1 MTGTRELTP
10 CLWFDGNAQEAVEL
24 WTSLLPDSR
33 ITSLS
38 RGPGASDGPALFIE
52 FTLMGRPFAALNG
65 GPNFKLGEAVSL
77 MVPCETQAE
86 IDRLWDAL
94 KADGGQELDC
104 GWVRDR
110 FGQAWQ
116 IVPTRMME
124 ILRSGEA
131 EGRGRAFA
139 AMMTM
144 QKFDL
149 ARIEAAYAGDG

>member
-1 MTGTRELTP
+1 VSAAHDLTP
-10 CLWFDGNAQEAVEL
+10 CLWLDGNAEEAAGF

-33 ITSLS
+33 ITSVS
-38 RGPGASDGPALFIE
+38 RAPGATDGPALYIE
-52 FTLMGRPFAALNG
+52 FTLLGRPFAALNG

-77 MVPCETQAE
+77 MVPCQTQAE

-94 KADGGQELDC
+94 KADGGQEMDC
-104 GWVRDR
+104 GWIKDR

-116 IVPTRMME
+116 IVPEAMME
-124 ILRSGEA
+124 ILRSGEPA
-131 EGRGRAFA
+131 GRARSFA

-144 QKFDL
+144 TKFDL